1 MKRFNPLT
9 WMLVISV
16 GVCVVPTTLH
26 SISYVF
32 ALKTDSTGEV
42 LWQKTL
48 YYKGSGGFNFGDV
61 AQISPG
67 RGAVIAGVTKDEGK
81 YALYLLMLDSLGN
94 ELWTRTYPS
103 EYPYSFSSVIQT
115 HDSGFL
121 LLAGVI
127 LRIDSVSGP
136 GSVTNEITDM
146 DIWLTKTDSMGNALW
161 TKTYGGSYID
171 DPTCVRECDDG
182 GYLITCNSSLSP
194 IVNKSLWLVKTDSLG
209 DTLWTKLFSDTCNA
223 FGYYISNTIS
233 GNCIISGSKNI
244 TLWMLKVDSKG
255 GTIWDKTFDFGEAH
269 SVHETRDGCYIVAS
283 QIFHNL
289 SYFDLIKVDPNG
301 NLLWSK
307 RHEGYFPRAC
317 LTSDGGYIVTG
328 ENANDAWLLKTDS
341 LGNLEWSRSYVLGNA
356 SRGYWVGQTP
366 DGGYLITGLGYKR

>member
-67 RGAVIAGVTKDEGK
+67 RGAVIAGVTKDDGK

-94 ELWTRTYPS
+94 ELWARTYPS
-103 EYPYSFSSVIQT
+103 EYPYNFSSVIQT
-115 HDSGFL
+115 YDNGFL
-121 LLAGVI
+121 LLAGVV
-127 LRIDSVSGP
+127 LSMDSING
-136 GSVTNEITDM
+136 VTNM
-146 DIWLTKTDSMGNALW
+146 DIWLTKTGSMGNALW
-161 TKTYGGSYID
+161 SKTYGGSHLD
-171 DPTCVRECDDG
+171 FPTCVRECDDG
-182 GYLITCNSSLSP
+182 GYLITCNSKPSP
-194 IVNKSLWLVKTDSLG
+194 RDYESLWLLKTDSLG
-209 DTLWTKLFSDTCNA
+209 DTLWTKLFSDTTSIS
-223 FGYYISNTIS
+223 GYYMASTSS
-233 GNCIISGSKNI
+233 GDYVICGRKKI
-244 TLWMLKVDSKG
+244 TLWMLKVDSNG
-255 GTIWDKTFDFGEAH
+255 STIWNKTFDFGEAH

-283 QIFHNL
+283 EIFHNF
-289 SYFDLIKVDPNG
+289 SYFNLIKIDTNG

-328 ENANDAWLLKTDS
+328 KNANDAWLLKTDS
-341 LGNLEWSRSYVLGNA
+341 LGNLEWSRRYVLGNV
-356 SRGYWVGQTP
+356 SQGYWVGQTP
-366 DGGYLITGLGYKR
+366 DGGYLITGEGYKR